1 MEELGTG
8 KRLYF
13 FVIYQLNGRQS
24 CIQCGHA
31 KGEFI
36 LKYHKDD
43 VIFNEILDFLK
54 DHKTWVVLDGG
65 TTNNNPNKL
74 GTINILKNQFEE
86 QGIPFAEFYEEDLN
100 DALTAFCFLVDECV
114 YGLPRYIPVEEY
126 DMWREE
132 TVKNIGEKN
141 MFIYDMI
148 KDKPL
153 AKN

>member
-1 MEELGTG
+1 MGEEG

-13 FVIYQLNGRQS
+13 FVIYQLNGRQAG
-24 CIQCGHA
+24 IQCGHA
-31 KGEFI
+31 KGELI
-36 LKYHKDD
+36 SKYHKDD
-43 VIFNEILDFLK
+43 VVFNEILKFLK
-54 DHKTWVVLDGG
+54 DNKTWIVLDGG

-74 GTINILKNQFEE
+74 GTINILKNQFDE
-86 QGIPFAEFYEEDLN
+86 QGVPFAEFYEEDLN

-126 DMWREE
+126 TVWREE

-141 MFIYDMI
+141 MFIYEMI

>member
-1 MEELGTG
+1 MEELGKG

-31 KGEFI
+31 MGEFV
-36 LKYHKDD
+36 LKYHKDE
-43 VIFNEILDFLK
+43 VIFGEFIDFLRN
-54 DHKTWVVLDGG
+54 HKTWVVLDGG
-65 TTNNNPNKL
+65 TTNNNPNNL

-86 QGIPFAEFYEEDLN
+86 HDVPFAEFYEEDLT
-100 DALTAFCFLVDECV
+100 DALTAFCFIVDECV
-114 YGLPRYIPVEEY
+114 YSLPRNISEEDY
-126 DMWREE
+126 PSWREE
-132 TVKNIGEKN
+132 MVKNVGEKN